1 MNRYLRLMVQILP
14 ILSYGSRIIHM
25 KISGE
30 PNFYQQVTDIYA
42 ISIDCDPRAN
52 LTKEFFATVQNKL
65 HYAVHEHTAAE
76 TIYDRVDCDKPLVG
90 MINFKGDYITRDDVK
105 IVKNYLTESGLQR
118 LNLWFIAN
126 DRCKSWKATLTKY

>member
-1 MNRYLRLMVQILP
+1 
-14 ILSYGSRIIHM
+14 
-25 KISGE
+25 
-30 PNFYQQVTDIYA
+30 
-42 ISIDCDPRAN
+42 
-52 LTKEFFATVQNKL
+52 
-65 HYAVHEHTAAE
+65 
-76 TIYDRVDCDKPLVG
+76 